1 MLWSILLRSF
11 IILLASLVLA
21 TSWSPGFAQSTCT
34 EEYGSGNRTF
44 SVATGSPGE
53 LGLLKALG
61 EAFAKEADASLC
73 WVKAGSG
80 ESFELLRQKKVDV
93 ILVHAPEVEK
103 RAVQEGWAV
112 RRTLLGYNEFF
123 LVGPSGDPAETA
135 EAAGAA
141 EAFRRIASRKA
152 RFFSRG
158 DDSGTHRKELA
169 IWRQAGLQ
177 PAGEWYRVTRDFMGA
192 SLKRAHDEQ
201 GYFLTDSST
210 WVMAKGGLP
219 QLKVLFRGDPVLIN
233 AYHGLTQPPGA
244 TPGADLGANFLEFL
258 ASDRGQRLIEDFGR
272 DRYGQG
278 LYQNARRT
286 P

>member
-1 MLWSILLRSF
+1 MSERAFFTLL
-11 IILLASLVLA
+11 IILALSI
-21 TSWSPGFAQSTCT
+21 SWSQGLAQPSCT
-34 EEYGSGNRTF
+34 EVYGSGDRSF
-44 SVATGSPGE
+44 LVATGSPGE

-61 EAFAKEADASLC
+61 EAFAGESGASLC

-80 ESFELLRQKKVDV
+80 KSFELLKQKKVDV
-93 ILVHAPEVEK
+93 ILVHAPEAEK
-103 RAVQEGWAV
+103 KAVQETWAV
-112 RRTLLGYNEFF
+112 SRTLLGYNEFY
-123 LVGPSGDPAETA
+123 LVGPLGDPAEIA
-135 EAAGAA
+135 GAASAA

-158 DDSGTHRKELA
+158 DHSGTHRKELA
-169 IWRQAGLQ
+169 VWRQAGLQ
-177 PAGEWYRVTRDFMGA
+177 PAGEWYRVTYDFMGA

-210 WVMAKGGLP
+210 WVMAKSGLP

-233 AYHGLTQPPGA
+233 AYHALTQPPGA
-244 TPGADLGANFLEFL
+244 TPGADLGSNFLEFL